1 MIKTYYRLTKPGIVY
16 GNAMTAA
23 AGFLLATIN
32 YHVRVNVGLMAA
44 TLVGIALVI
53 ASACVCNNY
62 TDRGIDHK
70 MARTKNRA
78 LATGQI
84 KGRDALIYAFV
95 LGMLG
100 FLVLAIYV
108 NLLTVLLGI
117 TALLVYVVFYGIGKR
132 LTVHGT
138 VIGSIAGALP
148 ITAGYT
154 AVSHQLDMGAAI
166 LFMILT
172 LWQMPHFYAIA
183 LYRLKDYTAAA
194 LPVLPITYGARRAK
208 LYILWYIVGFGLVA
222 SLLTVYSF
230 AGYVYLASMSILCVA
245 WLRLGFLGFNSQD
258 NAKWGRK
265 MFLFSLVV
273 IVVLCIMVPLGAV
286 LP

>member
-1 MIKTYYRLTKPGIVY
+1 MP
-16 GNAMTAA
+16 
-23 AGFLLATIN
+23 
-32 YHVRVNVGLMAA
+32 
-44 TLVGIALVI
+44 
-53 ASACVCNNY
+53 
-62 TDRGIDHK
+62 
-70 MARTKNRA
+70 RTNNRA

-117 TALLVYVVFYGIGKR
+117 IALLVYVVFYGIGKR
-132 LTVHGT
+132 CTVHGT

-183 LYRLKDYTAAA
+183 LYRLKDYTAAS
-194 LPVLPITYGARRAK
+194 LPVLPIAYGARRAK

-222 SLLTVYSF
+222 SLLTVYGF
-230 AGYVYLASMSILCVA
+230 AGYVYLAIMSILCVA